1 MVKRI
6 LTVLLVAR
14 EYSWVMACMKVDE
27 RNTSAMALVLMANVE
42 PRGLTASSTRALPVA
57 SPTGWISFAG
67 APREASTHLRSS
79 ALGGMAQS
87 VHSVALPKLNFP
99 AGQKLQSSVLSPA
112 LYFPA
117 SHAVHW
123 PALALAWQ

>member
-1 MVKRI
+1 MPSTTGKRGAKGPNS
-6 LTVLLVAR
+6 LVNR
-14 EYSWVMACMKVDE
+14 H
-27 RNTSAMALVLMANVE
+27 
-42 PRGLTASSTRALPVA
+42 ALPVA

-87 VHSVALPKLNFP
+87 MHAVAPVPLYFP